1 MSIVW
6 ISIAA
11 LLVLGL
17 VAALVSKLTTKGEE
31 PPIIVGASCDTCDG
45 TNNKCEQ
52 ECMMEASVRPIEYF
66 DDEELDTFAGR
77 PSDSYS
83 EAETEQ
89 VSDVGP
95 LDTQPHTPRHP
106 TARPVE
112 RRGAH
117 AHQRQQ
123 VAKTPLTDRKPPSR
137 RQ

>member
-31 PPIIVGASCDTCDG
+31 PPIIVGASCDTCDS

-89 VSDVGP
+89 FSDV
-95 LDTQPHTPRHP
+95 LYTM
-106 TARPVE
+106 RPDEVAPWT
-112 RRGAH
+112 RSLTLRGI
-117 AHQRQQ
+117 QLPDQLKDEVLMLISDNR
-123 VAKTPLTDRKPPSR
+123 
-137 RQ
+137 